1 MIGLGIVGNL
11 LGGVLNVATT
21 HLESKAVVR
30 KARGEA
36 EAEVLKTVATHES
49 KWEMAMAKS
58 SGDSWKDEA
67 WTILFIAVIVGCFV
81 PGLQVHIEQGF
92 YVLSNSTP
100 EWFQYAVYMSIAA
113 SFGVR
118 GLKRFTK

>member
-11 LGGVLNVATT
+11 LGGVLNVAST
-21 HLESKAVVR
+21 HLESKAVVK
-30 KARGEA
+30 KAKAEA

-58 SGDSWKDEA
+58 SNDSWKDEA
-67 WTILFIAVIVGCFV
+67 WTILFIGVIVCCFI

-92 YVLSNSTP
+92 FVLSNSTP

>member
-1 MIGLGIVGNL
+1 MLGLGIVSSL
-11 LGGVLNVATT
+11 LGGVINVATT

-58 SGDSWKDEA
+58 SGNSWKDEA
-67 WTILFIAVIVGCFV
+67 WTILFISVIVGCFV

-118 GLKRFTK
+118 GLKKFTK